1 MLIVVMKEVEVKEI
15 GFNVHIILLYSYS
28 SNTYMLI
35 ITCISRTL
43 CSLLCYYFSGVGNV
57 VCIRSSSGSN
67 SNKSSRSY
75 SSYSSYSCN

>member
-57 VCIRSSSGSN
+57 VRIYVVVVAVIVI
-67 SNKSSRSY
+67 KAVVVIVVIVVIKL
-75 SSYSSYSCN
+75 